1 MKKKSLKSLNRS
13 GLKEYLIE
21 IQDYVATQFTS
32 GEDIDNF
39 LDKTDI
45 FDEFEKVLP
54 DEEYGIFVI
63 TILNKIRTDYIIE
76 RLLDMMEKSQNSS
89 NGHSSN
95 CKES

>member
-1 MKKKSLKSLNRS
+1 MKKKSLKSLDRS
-13 GLKEYLIE
+13 GLKEYLFE

-63 TILNKIRTDYIIE
+63 TILNKIRTNYIIE
-76 RLLDMMEKSQNSS
+76 RLLDMMEESLNRS
-89 NGHSSN
+89 NGHLSKS
-95 CKES
+95 